1 MDFTRNVFVQI
12 EKFNWKNFSLAKDI
26 AKRLGNGLYIVLV
39 SFDKDEEE
47 KIKKEVAKVCP
58 NNKIN
63 SFSSFGEAKTFL
75 EDFKP
80 SLVMI
85 SQEKIDP
92 LLHVFKLT
100 EAEKFIKGLTN
111 FNILLLWEEAEKADK
126 ILINVDYETA
136 TERYIQIAY
145 DFASKVAKEFTFIYS
160 FYESFYEYRLM
171 KTHAD
176 EEAKK
181 LVAEMFK
188 DHVSTVKTLIKN
200 ALGKEDMPLLV
211 IKGDPKKE
219 VPYYSRTHEY
229 DILIINQSIDSKE
242 SYIENTEN
250 SIGIFLD

>member
-12 EKFNWKNFSLAKDI
+12 ETFNWKNFSLAKEI
-26 AKRLGNGLYIVLV
+26 AKKLGNGLYIVLV
-39 SFDKDEEE
+39 GFDEEE
-47 KIKKEVAKVCP
+47 EKKIKEEVEKVCP

-80 SLVMI
+80 SLVMV

-92 LLHVFKLT
+92 LVHVFKLT
-100 EAEKFIKGLTN
+100 EAEKFIKGLN
-111 FNILLLWEEAEKADK
+111 EFNILLLWEEAETADK
-126 ILINVDYETA
+126 VLINVDYETS
-136 TERYIQIAY
+136 TEKYIQIAY
-145 DFASKVAKEFTFIYS
+145 DFATKVSKEFTFIYS

-181 LVAEMFK
+181 LVAEMYK
-188 DHVSTVKTLIKN
+188 EHVSTVKSLIKR
-200 ALGKEDMPLLV
+200 ALNREDLPLLV

-219 VPYYSRTHEY
+219 VPYYSRTHKY
-229 DILIINQSIDSKE
+229 DILLINQSIESKE